1 MNTMKIMKNSRL
13 LLLALALGGA
23 NLQLAAA
30 PIEHIG
36 DRYLIHVPEL
46 ELTGEESLL
55 DVLMICPEV
64 ITLDGNNIIGGDP
77 FANLYGKFVIRIDNQ
92 EYGLDYATLLHH
104 FKAREIETIKVCQ
117 NAEVMKGCSSLK
129 KVIDI
134 TLRKKG
140 KGGYGESSANDGSNE
155 NDGSS
160 ANDGSGEN
168 GVSGRIGFFG
178 DTYGGGKGIVSV
190 LSQQQKLRILSHVEG
205 SIQRSSVNTMGAYP
219 GDNGSTS
226 INHYS
231 HEGAKLNILWT
242 PTERD
247 VLEVDAMQTYTR
259 NHFSGDAADF
269 VRAYHLQADYT
280 RTLGEN
286 GASILF
292 TLGAENISDQ
302 GGSSASDFELSSDAG
317 SGLNAGVP
325 PYRNHFTYPFV
336 VVEYATPIFSQN
348 LWITAGFEGGLSI
361 EKNCVKGYT
370 NHSNY
375 QDFYGQIDYNIG
387 KWGFMVG
394 DRYRTINFRPK
405 LIEAERKWKH
415 TTHNHSYTLSIY
427 HQFTPGNTLQGTFCR
442 RIFNPDFGDFV
453 TAGDMEGAW
462 KPAYT
467 ANISERLAYVAELKY
482 TYSKPN
488 LVVSTSV
495 KNIHQDL
502 PGVDRDNTLGIGT
515 TAFWHKGI
523 LRLTAGFNYFWE
535 KAELFETD
543 IKPQRKTQEYSHFA
557 VFKLAPQLSLPS
569 GWRLASN
576 MIWCTRRHTITPS
589 YTPANLYA
597 EMGVYKNINRHWTL
611 EGRYH
616 DIAGQHFG
624 NRAAMLGGTYYF

>member
-1 MNTMKIMKNSRL
+1 MKRKNIMKTSRL

-23 NLQLAAA
+23 NQQLAAA

-36 DRYLIHVPEL
+36 DRYMIHVPEL

-55 DVLMICPEV
+55 DVLMMCPEV
-64 ITLDGNNIIGGDP
+64 MTLDGNNIIGGDP

-134 TLRKKG
+134 TLRK
-140 KGGYGESSANDGSNE
+140 S
-155 NDGSS
+155 
-160 ANDGSGEN
+160 EN
-168 GVSGRIGFFG
+168 GVSGRVGFFG

-205 SIQRSSVNTMGAYP
+205 SMQRSSFHPQGAYA

-242 PTERD
+242 PTEKD

-286 GASILF
+286 GSSILF

-317 SGLNAGVP
+317 IGLNAGLP

-336 VVEYATPIFSQN
+336 VVEYATPVFSQN

-375 QDFYGQIDYNIG
+375 QDLYGQIDYHIG

-394 DRYRTINFRPK
+394 DRYRTIHFHPK
-405 LIEAERKWKH
+405 QLETEEKWKN

-442 RIFNPDFGDFV
+442 RIFNPDFGDFI

-462 KPAYT
+462 KPVYT
-467 ANISERLAYVAELKY
+467 ADISERLAYVAELKY

-535 KAELFETD
+535 KAEVFETD

-576 MIWCTRRHTITPS
+576 MIWCTRRHTITPN

-597 EMGVYKNINRHWTL
+597 EMGVYKTINRHWTL

>member
-1 MNTMKIMKNSRL
+1 MILNSLLKNTRL
-13 LLLALALGGA
+13 MCLAGFLGSS
-23 NLQLAAA
+23 LPQMTAA

-36 DRYLIHVPEL
+36 DRYIMHVSEM

-55 DVLMICPEV
+55 DVLMMCPEV
-64 ITLDGNNIIGGDP
+64 ISLDGNNIIGGDP
-77 FANLYGKFVIRIDNQ
+77 FANQYGKFVIRIDNQ

-104 FKAREIETIKVCQ
+104 FKAREIESIKVCQ

-134 TLRKKG
+134 TLRK
-140 KGGYGESSANDGSNE
+140 
-155 NDGSS
+155 
-160 ANDGSGEN
+160 GEN
-168 GVSGRIGFFG
+168 GVSGRVGLFG

-190 LSQQQKLRILSHVEG
+190 LSQQDDLRILSHVEG
-205 SIQRSSVNTMGAYP
+205 NFQRTSNSDKDAYQNQSSNT
-219 GDNGSTS
+219 

-231 HEGAKLNILWT
+231 HEGAKLNVLWT
-242 PTERD
+242 PTSKD
-247 VLEVDAMQTYTR
+247 ILEVDAMQTYTR

-286 GASILF
+286 GSSILF

-302 GGSSASDFELSSDAG
+302 GGGSAS
-317 SGLNAGVP
+317 
-325 PYRNHFTYPFV
+325 PYRNHFTYPFM
-336 VVEYATPIFSQN
+336 VVEYATPVFSQN

-361 EKNCVKGYT
+361 EKNCEEGYT

-375 QDFYGQIDYNIG
+375 QDLYAQIDYNIG

-394 DRYRTINFRPK
+394 DRYRTIHFHPK
-405 LIEAERKWKH
+405 QLKTEEKWKN

-427 HQFTPGNTLQGTFCR
+427 HQFTPGNTLQVTFCR
-442 RIFNPDFGDFV
+442 RIFNPDFGDFI

-467 ANISERLAYVAELKY
+467 ADISERLAYVAELKY

-535 KAELFETD
+535 KAEVFETD
-543 IKPQRKTQEYSHFA
+543 IKPQGKTQEYSHFA

-576 MIWCTRRHTITPS
+576 MIWCTRRHTITPN

-597 EMGVYKNINRHWTL
+597 EMGVYKTINRHWTL